1 MSGWAAIFLGVI
13 AVSTLVTAIL
23 QVAALI
29 AAARLARRVERV
41 IDRAERE
48 LTPLFGYLTAIG
60 RDTSRAASLAA
71 AQVERADR
79 VLADLV
85 QRLEQTIDTFRAAV
99 GGTAR
104 EGAAVLA
111 GIRAALAA
119 IRDARGG
126 RARHRADEEDGL
138 FI

>member
-1 MSGWAAIFLGVI
+1 MSSWAAVFLGVI
-13 AVSTLVTAIL
+13 AVSTLVTAML

-48 LTPLFGYLTAIG
+48 LTPLVGYLNAIG
-60 RDTSRAASLAA
+60 RDASRAASLAA

-79 VLADLV
+79 MFADLG
-85 QRLEQTIDTFRAAV
+85 QRLEQTVDTVQAAV

-119 IRDARGG
+119 IRDAR
-126 RARHRADEEDGL
+126 AHHRADEEDGL